1 MRKIGL
7 AVPVA
12 HSDIILALVSYGASE
27 SNEKQSEESYSLSSL
42 WAQIMS
48 GYLEKLRQSICSTHM
63 ENMKTLRQPEGMPEV
78 LACYY
83 FWNTNAS
90 RIEGKSC

>member
-7 AVPVA
+7 AVSVA

-42 WAQIMS
+42 
-48 GYLEKLRQSICSTHM
+48 
-63 ENMKTLRQPEGMPEV
+63 
-78 LACYY
+78 
-83 FWNTNAS
+83 
-90 RIEGKSC
+90 